1 MLATDDNVNTETS
14 EHFSEWHQY
23 VLEQT
28 CSIMSEASMSNES
41 ELDQVRGYTIHA
53 WSQGLPCEPLEVLL
67 RLQEP
72 DSSQLEAIMEHT
84 SSMIAQAFSAN
95 MLPAPFASTMMTPTS
110 FYEKHEAAYQ
120 MAKSFKCPILYNE
133 DADVLG
139 LGSVN
144 PVTATV
150 FGQAMHAYIS
160 ETQGIRP
167 FISCVRL
174 NYDSWVALCERHF
187 TR

>member
-1 MLATDDNVNTETS
+1 MLTAEDNVNTETS

-28 CSIMSEASMSNES
+28 CSILSESSMAADS
-41 ELDQVRGYTIHA
+41 ELQQLRAYTIDA
-53 WSQGLPCEPLEVLL
+53 WSKGLPCEPLEVLI

-84 SSMIAQAFSAN
+84 CSMIAQAFSAN
-95 MLPAPFASTMMTPTS
+95 MLPAPFASTLVTPTA
-110 FYEKHEAAYQ
+110 FYEKHEAVYF

-139 LGSVN
+139 IGSVN
-144 PVTATV
+144 PVTSTV

-160 ETQGIRP
+160 ETQGIKP

-174 NYDSWVALCERHF
+174 NYDSWVTLL
-187 TR
+187 